1 MRISPRLKFSGDVRL
16 SLGGRWIE
24 VMPKDISLFGIGFRL
39 RTPLGRRTLPREAM
53 VKIRIDGKFFQLRG
67 VLERRNDTEF
77 ALKFTD
83 DERKIALVVGSYI
96 SQKIKEMGTCVYCNS
111 PVGANACSCSTCGM
125 PVNFK
130 NVSVVRK
137 IKGLKLGYI
146 ISTCDDEYDESLY
159 SLKKHIERL
168 QEDIIRKAYLATE
181 GNISR
186 MAKMLGVSR
195 PTVYKLLRKYSI
207 L

>member
-39 RTPLGRRTLPREAM
+39 KTPLGRRTLPREAM

-67 VLERRNDTEF
+67 ILERRNDTEF

-130 NVSVVRK
+130 RTSV
-137 IKGLKLGYI
+137 IKKMKQIRLGSLI
-146 ISTCDDEYDESLY
+146 NACDEDQEESAY
-159 SLKKHIERL
+159 SLKKHIEKL
-168 QEDIIRKAYLATE
+168 QEDILKKAYVATG
-181 GNISR
+181 GNISK
-186 MAKMLGVSR
+186 MAKLLGVSR
-195 PTVYKLLRKYSI
+195 PTVYKMLRKYSI
-207 L
+207 